1 MDNQTRNGKELL
13 FAHVV
18 LFRCPG
24 SGDPIAAAFAS
35 NMKNIEEVDS
45 HSFSVRCICGWFGVL
60 AGVQRV
66 GHWIQEWAW
75 Q

>member
-1 MDNQTRNGKELL
+1 MDNQTRNGKELF

-45 HSFSVRCICGWFGVL
+45 R
-60 AGVQRV
+60 
-66 GHWIQEWAW
+66 
-75 Q
+75 